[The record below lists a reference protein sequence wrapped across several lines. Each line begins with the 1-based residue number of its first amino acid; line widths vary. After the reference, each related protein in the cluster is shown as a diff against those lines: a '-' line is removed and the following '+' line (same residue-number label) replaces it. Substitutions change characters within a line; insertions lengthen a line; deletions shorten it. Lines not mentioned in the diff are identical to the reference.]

1 MGNLHRFVIKWR
13 GAEQALPVT
22 DPGWCTGRSQGPG
35 PPEPPVSHYT
45 RQFHARGAVPAALGL
60 LPVPVV
66 SHIGLYVAVLASLA
80 MMLNGFGVA
89 LFNVFAV
96 SLRQAIPP
104 EHQIGAVTASCR
116 LVALGTLPLG
126 AVVGGAQADALAPDR
141 ALWVVGLSYLA
152 SRSG

>member
-1 MGNLHRFVIKWR
+1 M
-13 GAEQALPVT
+13 
-22 DPGWCTGRSQGPG
+22 
-35 PPEPPVSHYT
+35 
-45 RQFHARGAVPAALGL
+45 PAALGL

-66 SHIGLYVAVLASLA
+66 SHIGVYVAVLASLA

-116 LVALGTLPLG
+116 LVALGALPLG

-141 ALWVVGLSYLA
+141 ALWVVGLSYLVVSFWLTLSPLRGPA
-152 SRSG
+152 RWRTHSGSAGRRTRA